1 VTPGALACKQFASLL
16 PFMRCLIF
24 VLQPSY
30 LYCSYCCRSCCC
42 CCSDLL
48 GDSVFGDIC
57 CIIVG
62 LTIVLGIR
70 LSGLKVSS
78 SFWPP
83 S

>member
-1 VTPGALACKQFASLL
+1 VLTVLAATA
-16 PFMRCLIF
+16 
-24 VLQPSY
+24 
-30 LYCSYCCRSCCC
+30 CCRAAVA
-42 CCSDLL
+42 DML
-48 GDSVFGDIC
+48 GDSIYGDIC

-70 LSGLKVSS
+70 LSGVKVSS